1 MQLAAILILCVA
13 AVAWLAP
20 ALRAFRNGKIQLG
33 LVALTTGPLAVTLYL
48 LDRHPNV
55 IMGVFIALVGGGA
68 ILWRKAAK

>member
-1 MQLAAILILCVA
+1 MRIVALLILCIA

-20 ALRAFRNGKIQLG
+20 TVRAFRNGKIQLG
-33 LVALTTGPLAVTLYL
+33 LIALSTGPIAVTLYL

>member
-1 MQLAAILILCVA
+1 MQLAALIILLIA
-13 AVAWLAP
+13 TTAWLAP
-20 ALRAFRNGKIQLG
+20 AVRAFRNGKPQLG
-33 LVALTTGPLAVTLYL
+33 LIALATGPIAVGLYL